1 MMIKALRRTF
11 VFLLLLFSITIYCQ
25 KTAELKQLEKTITQ
39 NNDTFKYEN
48 SIILINNALENK
60 KFSHY
65 DRFYLYLFKAT
76 TFKRLFNYEEVFY
89 NLKLAQ
95 NEGLYT
101 TNKEE
106 CETILKAER
115 SFAYFDIRN
124 IAMAI
129 ALIKEIPKKN
139 YKYLSP
145 ESRLYIKV
153 QESIVDISDNKT
165 SDAEKKLEETEKM
178 ARDFCPRELPIVFA
192 TKAKLYSKIN
202 DASKKEKALQ
212 DGLYFAKKFKILK
225 YEMYMYEVMKYYYTE
240 SNDKNLK
247 IYQRKFD
254 SLFNQYNAIIHNG
267 KLTLLERELIEKKHQ
282 KETEKGQTI
291 QIGLSG
297 IAIILLIV
305 SIILFF
311 LYNENNER
319 RKLAEKE
326 IQLIH
331 KQIALMTNAK
341 DEKGEN
347 KINLAAYQ
355 LTERQIDIINLIRQ
369 GKTNKE
375 IGKELFISENTVKYH
390 LKVIYDILDIEH
402 RSELKKILNVKN

>member
-1 MMIKALRRTF
+1 MTIKALGRL
-11 VFLLLLFSITIYCQ
+11 FLFLIFCFSTSVHCQ
-25 KTAELKQLEKTITQ
+25 KTSELKQLEKTIIK
-39 NNDTFKYEN
+39 NNDAFQYET

-60 KFSHY
+60 KYSHY
-65 DRFYLYLFKAT
+65 NRFHLYILKAT

-95 NEGLYT
+95 NEGLYSA
-101 TNKEE
+101 NKEE

-129 ALIKEIPKKN
+129 ALIKEIPKKD
-139 YKYLSP
+139 YKYLSL
-145 ESRLYIKV
+145 ESRLYITV

-165 SDAEKKLEETEKM
+165 SDAEKKLEEAEKM

-192 TKAKLYSKIN
+192 TKAKFYSKIN

-225 YEMYMYEVMKYYYTE
+225 YEMYMYEVMKYYYNE

-247 IYQRKFD
+247 MYQKKFD
-254 SLFNQYNAIIHNG
+254 SLNNLYNAIIHNG

-282 KETEKGQTI
+282 KETEKGHTI

-297 IAIILLIV
+297 VAFILLIV

-331 KQIALMTNAK
+331 KQIALMTSAK

-347 KINLAAYQ
+347 KINLSAYQ

-375 IGKELFISENTVKYH
+375 IGRELFISENTVKYH

-402 RSELKKILNVKN
+402 RSELKKILNVD

>member
-1 MMIKALRRTF
+1 MTIKALGRL
-11 VFLLLLFSITIYCQ
+11 FLFLIFCFSTSVHCQ
-25 KTAELKQLEKTITQ
+25 KTSELKELEKTIIK
-39 NNDTFKYEN
+39 NNDAFQYET

-60 KFSHY
+60 KYSHY
-65 DRFYLYLFKAT
+65 NRFHLYILKAT

-95 NEGLYT
+95 NEGLYSA
-101 TNKEE
+101 NKEE

-129 ALIKEIPKKN
+129 ALIKEIPKKD
-139 YKYLSP
+139 YKYLSL

-165 SDAEKKLEETEKM
+165 SDAEKKLEEAEKM

-247 IYQRKFD
+247 MYQKKFD
-254 SLFNQYNAIIHNG
+254 SLNNLYNAIIHNG

-282 KETEKGQTI
+282 KETEKGHTI

-297 IAIILLIV
+297 VAFILLIV

-331 KQIALMTNAK
+331 KQIALMTSAK

-347 KINLAAYQ
+347 KINLSAYQ

-375 IGKELFISENTVKYH
+375 IGRELFISENTVKYH

-402 RSELKKILNVKN
+402 RSELKKILNVD

>member
-1 MMIKALRRTF
+1 MIIKALRRTF
-11 VFLLLLFSITIYCQ
+11 AFLFLFFSITIYCQ

-39 NNDTFKYEN
+39 NNDAFKYEN

-101 TNKEE
+101 ENQEE

-124 IAMAI
+124 IAMAM
-129 ALIKEIPKKN
+129 ALIKEIPKNN

-145 ESRLYIKV
+145 ESQLYIKV
-153 QESIVDISDNKT
+153 QESIVDLSDNKT
-165 SDAEKKLEETEKM
+165 SDAEKKLEEAEKM
-178 ARDFCPRELPIVFA
+178 ARDFCPRELPVVFA
-192 TKAKLYSKIN
+192 TKAKLYSKNN
-202 DASKKEKALQ
+202 DAIKKEKALQ
-212 DGLYFAKKFKILK
+212 DGLYFAKKFKVLK
-225 YEMYMYEVMKYYYTE
+225 YEMYMYEVMKYYYSE

-247 IYQRKFD
+247 IYQTKFD

-267 KLTLLERELIEKKHQ
+267 KLTLLERELIEKRHQ
-282 KETEKGQTI
+282 KETEKGHTI

-297 IAIILLIV
+297 IAIVLLIV

-341 DEKGEN
+341 NEKGEN
-347 KINLAAYQ
+347 KMNLSAYQ

-375 IGKELFISENTVKYH
+375 IGNELFISENTVKYH

-402 RSELKKILNVKN
+402 RSELKKILDAK